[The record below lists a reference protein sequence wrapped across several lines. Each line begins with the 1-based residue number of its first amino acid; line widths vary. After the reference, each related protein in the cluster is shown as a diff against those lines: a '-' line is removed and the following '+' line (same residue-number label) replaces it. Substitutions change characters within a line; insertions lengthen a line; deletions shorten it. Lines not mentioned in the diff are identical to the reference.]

1 MPRFIFKL
9 EGVFRLRK
17 QVERQRQRD
26 VAIVQAQA
34 RQTEQELRA
43 LNDAM
48 KTSTEQVRTTQLIG
62 KLDMTFLAAHRRYLA
77 AKQRKGQLLVQKLA
91 VQQRQVDAARLL
103 LAEAAKARKA
113 IEKLKE
119 RRWQQWMEE
128 QAKRE
133 IAELDEVSQQ
143 MAFAAETR
151 TED

>member
-1 MPRFIFKL
+1 VPRFIFKL
-9 EGVFRLRK
+9 EGVFRQRK

-77 AKQRKGQLLVQKLA
+77 AMQRKGQLLVQKLA
-91 VQQRQVDAARLL
+91 AQQRQVEAARLV

-119 RRWQQWMEE
+119 RRWEQWMTD

-143 MAFAAETR
+143 MAFGDLRSEI
-151 TED
+151 